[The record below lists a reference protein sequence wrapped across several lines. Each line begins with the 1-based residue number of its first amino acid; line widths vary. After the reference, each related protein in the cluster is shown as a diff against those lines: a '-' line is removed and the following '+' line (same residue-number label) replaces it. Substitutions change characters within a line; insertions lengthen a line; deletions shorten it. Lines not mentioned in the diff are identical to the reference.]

1 MSMDGA
7 IDGAIDRAR
16 RDEMFAVLERMEGM
30 FGNAQDAEQDA
41 EELAEDAEQL
51 AMLRAELNL
60 LSWYRLNLHRQK
72 IVHPELDGDG
82 ILEGALIE
90 KIADLLERIDRLLP
104 EPDTSTDEDEG
115 DYEGLRL

>member
-1 MSMDGA
+1 MSM
-7 IDGAIDRAR
+7 DGAIDRAR

-41 EELAEDAEQL
+41 EDAEQL
-51 AMLRAELNL
+51 AMLRAELNI

-82 ILEGALIE
+82 ILEDALIE

-104 EPDTSTDEDEG
+104 EPDTSTDEEEDA
-115 DYEGLRL
+115 LRL

>member
-1 MSMDGA
+1 MS
-7 IDGAIDRAR
+7 IDRAR

-30 FGNAQDAEQDA
+30 FGNAQDAEQ
-41 EELAEDAEQL
+41 LADDAEQQ
-51 AMLRAELNL
+51 AMLRAELNI

-90 KIADLLERIDRLLP
+90 KIADLLERIDRLMP

>member
-30 FGNAQDAEQDA
+30 FGNAQDAEQ
-41 EELAEDAEQL
+41 LAEDDAEQL
-51 AMLRAELNL
+51 AMLSAYSDFMLRYLRDLRALKRVNPNLDALNTFE
-60 LSWYRLNLHRQK
+60 HA
-72 IVHPELDGDG
+72 LDEE
-82 ILEGALIE
+82 ISNV
-90 KIADLLERIDRLLP
+90 RVWIDRLLP
-104 EPDTSTDEDEG
+104 EPDTSTDEEEG